1 MCYKKNRSGMRL
13 QEVIQM
19 KVIVCKD
26 YDAMSKKAYEYMKEC
41 ITSKKNAVLG
51 LATGSTPVGL
61 YKEMVA
67 DYKAGNT
74 DYKDIVSYNLDEY
87 VGIDRNHPE
96 SYYSFMHK
104 NLFDLVDIKDE
115 NTHLP
120 CGTTQADADAY
131 EAQLQNANIDLQILG
146 IGRNGHIGF
155 NEPGTSFAM
164 GTHVVDLTESTIEAN
179 CRFFDNDPN
188 LVPKQALSMGIAD
201 IMKSKEV
208 LVLASGVEKADAV
221 KGMIEGS
228 VTEEC
233 PASALQN
240 HPNVI
245 VIVDEA
251 AASKLS
257 K

>member
-1 MCYKKNRSGMRL
+1 M
-13 QEVIQM
+13 
-19 KVIVCKD
+19 
-26 YDAMSKKAYEYMKEC
+26 
-41 ITSKKNAVLG
+41 
-51 LATGSTPVGL
+51 
-61 YKEMVA
+61 
-67 DYKAGNT
+67 
-74 DYKDIVSYNLDEY
+74 
-87 VGIDRNHPE
+87 
-96 SYYSFMHK
+96 
-104 NLFDLVDIKDE
+104 
-115 NTHLP
+115 
-120 CGTTQADADAY
+120 
-131 EAQLQNANIDLQILG
+131 NIDLQILG

-155 NEPGTSFAM
+155 NEPGTSFDM

-208 LVLASGVEKADAV
+208 LVLACGVEKADAV
-221 KGMIEGS
+221 KGMIVGS

-240 HPNVI
+240 HPNVN

>member
-120 CGTTQADADAY
+120 CGTTQADAYAY
-131 EAQLQNANIDLQILG
+131 EAQLQNAN
-146 IGRNGHIGF
+146 
-155 NEPGTSFAM
+155 
-164 GTHVVDLTESTIEAN
+164 
-179 CRFFDNDPN
+179 
-188 LVPKQALSMGIAD
+188 KQALSMGIAD

>member
-1 MCYKKNRSGMRL
+1 
-13 QEVIQM
+13 
-19 KVIVCKD
+19 
-26 YDAMSKKAYEYMKEC
+26 
-41 ITSKKNAVLG
+41 
-51 LATGSTPVGL
+51 
-61 YKEMVA
+61 
-67 DYKAGNT
+67 
-74 DYKDIVSYNLDEY
+74 
-87 VGIDRNHPE
+87 
-96 SYYSFMHK
+96 
-104 NLFDLVDIKDE
+104 
-115 NTHLP
+115 
-120 CGTTQADADAY
+120 
-131 EAQLQNANIDLQILG
+131 
-146 IGRNGHIGF
+146 
-155 NEPGTSFAM
+155 M